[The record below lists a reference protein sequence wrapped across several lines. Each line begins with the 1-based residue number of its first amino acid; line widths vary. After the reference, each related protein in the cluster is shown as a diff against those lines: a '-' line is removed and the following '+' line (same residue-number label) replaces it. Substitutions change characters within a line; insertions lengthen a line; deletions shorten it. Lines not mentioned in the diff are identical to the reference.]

1 MMPSKN
7 RYYNYYIDKKNPLN
21 VKNPILGY
29 KNIYIKQVG
38 NAKNIKNK
46 KNDIIQPLNL
56 EYIEEFNPPK
66 KRTNIRRNSVGSKS
80 ENYISNISEILGKLK
95 DNKIKTPNKI
105 VKNKNNEN
113 NKKEAHKK
121 ETNKKETNKIEV
133 FRLKTKIEEK
143 KPEKINAEIKSEI
156 KALIDTS
163 EKNIMEKFSSEIS
176 GIKSEISEVKS
187 EISEVKSELKNG
199 FKFLGQI
206 FGRDYEKFVLQK
218 EKNIENTNKQKNNQ
232 ENENNKAKNQI
243 NTIPSDI
250 KKDNHFNTES
260 LSKSSEPERKILK

>member
-21 VKNPILGY
+21 IKNPISGY

-38 NAKNIKNK
+38 NTKNIKNK

-80 ENYISNISEILGKLK
+80 ENYINNISEILGKLK
-95 DNKIKTPNKI
+95 DNKIKTPNKKI

-156 KALIDTS
+156 KALIDTL
-163 EKNIMEKFSSEIS
+163 EKNIIEKFSSEIS
-176 GIKSEISEVKS
+176 GVKS

-206 FGRDYEKFVLQK
+206 FGRDYEKFALQK

>member
-38 NAKNIKNK
+38 NTKNIKNK

-95 DNKIKTPNKI
+95 DNKIKTPNKKI

-113 NKKEAHKK
+113 NKKEA
-121 ETNKKETNKIEV
+121 NKKETNKIEV
-133 FRLKTKIEEK
+133 FRLKTKIEGK

-156 KALIDTS
+156 KDLIDTS
-163 EKNIMEKFSSEIS
+163 EKNIIEKISSEIS
-176 GIKSEISEVKS
+176 GVKSEISGVKS

-206 FGRDYEKFVLQK
+206 FGRDYEKF
-218 EKNIENTNKQKNNQ
+218 
-232 ENENNKAKNQI
+232 AKG
-243 NTIPSDI
+243 
-250 KKDNHFNTES
+250 KKYW
-260 LSKSSEPERKILK
+260 KY

>member
-29 KNIYIKQVG
+29 KNIYNKQVG

-80 ENYISNISEILGKLK
+80 ENYINNISEILGKLK

-187 EISEVKSELKNG
+187 ELKNG